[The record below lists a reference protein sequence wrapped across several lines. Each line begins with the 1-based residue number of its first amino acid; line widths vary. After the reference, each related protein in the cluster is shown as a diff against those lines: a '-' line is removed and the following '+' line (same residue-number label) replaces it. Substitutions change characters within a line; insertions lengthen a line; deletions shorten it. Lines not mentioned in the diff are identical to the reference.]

1 MQIIETTNKEKS
13 SIKFCDFLQQIKSK
27 IIIVITK
34 FIIRFSFFPTLFI
47 ACELGY
53 LLHVPTC
60 IKKCESSLQLYISD
74 FLFQVF
80 IVSL

>member
-13 SIKFCDFLQQIKSK
+13 SIKFCDFLQQIKLK

-34 FIIRFSFFPTLFI
+34 FIIRFSFFPTLLI

-60 IKKCESSLQLYISD
+60 INNRYNFILVI

>member
-1 MQIIETTNKEKS
+1 MQIIETTNKEKRS
-13 SIKFCDFLQQIKSK
+13 MKFCDFLQQSNQK

-34 FIIRFSFFPTLFI
+34 FIIRFWFFPTLFI

-53 LLHVPTC
+53 LLHIPTC
-60 IKKCESSLQLYISD
+60 INKRESSLQFYISD

-80 IVSL
+80 IE